1 MARQRRLDEI
11 LHVLRRSNGRRRKM
25 MLAVFMLFAWPLLY
39 LWVAGAAWKPD
50 LLVLTTAIVV
60 AGALAGRKGD
70 V

>member
-1 MARQRRLDEI
+1 MI
-11 LHVLRRSNGRRRKM
+11 
-25 MLAVFMLFAWPLLY
+25 LAVFLLFAWPLLY
-39 LWVAGAAWKPD
+39 IWFAGAALKPD